1 MPRSQSG
8 RPVGSGTR
16 VPHRQLESSSPRT
29 YLPPRLPLSGCSVLA
44 ALCSGGPHPVL
55 YESLAWQEED
65 QTPGRPVWPTPAK
78 GREEEKKR
86 GKGGEKGILYVHVTV
101 TWSYHKASLLLLTIT
116 QRYPSSSSSSPSHT
130 GAPPPP
136 PPHHTQGSLLLPITH
151 RYPSSSSSS
160 PSHTSTPLPPPPP
173 GHPPPPPP
181 PPPPHHT
188 RAPLFL
194 LLPITHGHLSSSSL
208 MEVIPAQLWSW

>member
-16 VPHRQLESSSPRT
+16 VPHRQSESSSPRT
-29 YLPPRLPLSGCSVLA
+29 YPPPRLPLSGCSVLA

-78 GREEEKKR
+78 GREER
-86 GKGGEKGILYVHVTV
+86 RKGDTV
-101 TWSYHKASLLLLTIT
+101 CTCNCDVVIPQSI
-116 QRYPSSSSSSPSHT
+116 
-130 GAPPPP
+130 PP
-136 PPHHTQGSLLLPITH
+136 PPHYHTKISLFLLLLPITH
-151 RYPSSSSSS
+151 RCPFSS
-160 PSHTSTPLPPPPP
+160 PSHTGT
-173 GHPPPPPP
+173 PP

-188 RAPLFL
+188 RASLFLLLLSGTLL
-194 LLPITHGHLSSSSL
+194 LLPITHGHPSSSSL